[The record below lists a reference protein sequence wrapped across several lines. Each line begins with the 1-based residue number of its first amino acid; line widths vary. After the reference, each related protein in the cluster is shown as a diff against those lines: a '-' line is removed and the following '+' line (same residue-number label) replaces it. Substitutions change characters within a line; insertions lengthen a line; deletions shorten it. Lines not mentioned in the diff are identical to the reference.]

1 MEDTAFRTCRKK
13 GTLKS
18 QHQFTLITILY
29 ANFISFWE
37 IFLQTPIVCH
47 VASRTKFEL
56 VGSVCVEV
64 EKAVRDR
71 QQDRIVMQEGAYV
84 NVTPQLIFVVGR
96 QTDALVLDAHAM
108 AMIPVAYQEKHVSK
122 GFVSVGTTKAVME
135 SYRGHIATRANMSAN
150 ALNWLIPVLEK
161 NLSVLM
167 VSA

>member
-13 GTLKS
+13 GTLKL
-18 QHQFTLITILY
+18 QHQFTLFNYNFVCELLYFILG
-29 ANFISFWE
+29 

-47 VASRTKFEL
+47 VASRTKFES

-108 AMIPVAYQEKHVSK
+108 ALILVAY
-122 GFVSVGTTKAVME
+122 
-135 SYRGHIATRANMSAN
+135 
-150 ALNWLIPVLEK
+150 
-161 NLSVLM
+161 
-167 VSA
+167 